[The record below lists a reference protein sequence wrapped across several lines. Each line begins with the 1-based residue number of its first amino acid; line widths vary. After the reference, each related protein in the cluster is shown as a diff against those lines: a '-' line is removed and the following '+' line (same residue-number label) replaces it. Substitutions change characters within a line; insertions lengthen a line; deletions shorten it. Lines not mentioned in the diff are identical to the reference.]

1 MPWNM
6 ILSKMLKDLSNFTL
20 LMIWTSF
27 RAVWEMF
34 LKWVAPFS
42 RQMLKRIN
50 IGWVI
55 MYLLNQ
61 LTWLCLSSKLST
73 KTSLLNLRTTRWY
86 GNTNTHKKNLYQPG
100 CLFPL
105 KDMLPWDVSSS
116 LEEKIPLLQVAKQL
130 TVWSVSTNLQLLLDR
145 LLRRLYG
152 AMLVLLEVKAA
163 VYGL

>member
-6 ILSKMLKDLSNFTL
+6 ILSKMLRGRSNFTL

-27 RAVWEMF
+27 RAVWEMC
-34 LKWVAPFS
+34 LKWVVLFS
-42 RQMLKRIN
+42 PQMSKKIN

-55 MYLLNQ
+55 TYLLSQ
-61 LTWLCLSSKLST
+61 STWLCLSSKLST
-73 KTSLLNLRTTRWY
+73 KTLLPNLRTIKWY
-86 GNTNTHKKNLYQPG
+86 GNTNIQRKNPYQPG

-105 KDMLPWDVSSS
+105 KDMLPWDVSSN
-116 LEEKIPLLQVAKQL
+116 LEEKIPLLQVANKL

-145 LLRRLYG
+145 LLRKLYG